1 MSLEYVT
8 LALRFLVLT
17 IINPTPADSTLS
29 LARFK
34 FVGQ

>member
-29 LARFK
+29 RARFRLD
-34 FVGQ
+34 GQ